1 MTIQKMGNSI
11 VYSKLIDDNY
21 IDTTEEFNIL
31 ADDPE
36 YKHQQ
41 TKKGKTCTDP
51 KFCKKNGY

>member
-1 MTIQKMGNSI
+1 MTIQKMRNSI

-36 YKHQQ
+36 
-41 TKKGKTCTDP
+41 
-51 KFCKKNGY
+51 